1 MATQSATA
9 AFSACRRERE
19 RGVWNLIR
27 PLERVFSLFIL
38 LLLAPW
44 LALVAIA
51 IAALSGRSPLVA
63 HLRVGQFGAPLWT
76 LKFRTMWPRRNPAGG
91 RGLIENIIDERGPS
105 DKSSADPRITSKFA
119 RFCRRF
125 SVDELP
131 QLIHVVRG
139 EMSLVAPRPLTVA
152 ELQKYYGSD
161 ASEILTLK
169 PGVTGLWQVS
179 GRSQLT
185 YEQRREM
192 DLFLVRHRSLRLY
205 FTILLRTIP
214 AVLTGKDGW

>member
-1 MATQSATA
+1 MATQSTTA
-9 AFSACRRERE
+9 PFPDCRFERE
-19 RGVWNLIR
+19 RGVWSLIR
-27 PLERVFSLFIL
+27 PMERALSLLIL
-38 LLLAPW
+38 LLLSPW
-44 LALVAIA
+44 LALVAITV
-51 IAALSGRSPLVA
+51 AALSGRSPLVA

-76 LKFRTMWPRRNPAGG
+76 LKFRTMWPRRSQATGG
-91 RGLIENIIDERGPS
+91 GLIEYIIDERGPD
-105 DKSSADPRITSKFA
+105 DKRSADPRITSKFA

-131 QLIHVVRG
+131 QLIH
-139 EMSLVAPRPLTVA
+139 LVAPRPLTVG

-161 ASEILTLK
+161 ASEILTVR
-169 PGVTGLWQVS
+169 PGITGLWQVS

-185 YEQRREM
+185 YEQRREL

>member
-1 MATQSATA
+1 MFLFGPACKKSCARASAEA
-9 AFSACRRERE
+9 PAASAFSLACVGRNT
-19 RGVWNLIR
+19 V
-27 PLERVFSLFIL
+27 
-38 LLLAPW
+38 
-44 LALVAIA
+44 
-51 IAALSGRSPLVA
+51 AALSGRSPLVA

-76 LKFRTMWPRRNPAGG
+76 LKFRTMWPRRSQAIGG
-91 RGLIENIIDERGPS
+91 GLIEYIIDERGPG
-105 DKSSADPRITSKFA
+105 DKRSADPRITSRFA

-131 QLIHVVRG
+131 QLVHVVRG
-139 EMSLVAPRPLTVA
+139 EMSLVAPRPLTVG

-161 ASEILTLK
+161 ASEILTVR

-185 YEQRREM
+185 YEQRREL